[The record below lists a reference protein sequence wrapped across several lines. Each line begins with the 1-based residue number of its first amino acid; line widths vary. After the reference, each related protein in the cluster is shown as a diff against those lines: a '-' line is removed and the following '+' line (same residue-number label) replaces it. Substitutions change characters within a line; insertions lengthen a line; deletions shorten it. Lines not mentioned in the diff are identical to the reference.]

1 MNKKLLAAVCLAAA
15 ATFNTA
21 MAEDYTKGDARYAE
35 PDFDRQMTQTEAESV
50 KADGKTRSGEDM
62 DEAQAEPMPITMTGD
77 YASYDSV
84 SGDFVAEGNVVITQG
99 NETLKTVRAVG
110 NMKTGDVWLKEG
122 GTLVEPKSI
131 MNGEW
136 AYYNFNTKTGEIK
149 KIEGKG
155 NKDFFKA
162 PHATIYPDKM
172 VVDQGGVTTRCPAK
186 EHTPCLSIKAK
197 TFEIYPKEK
206 MVAHD
211 VQVFVKGTHVYS
223 RDTWV
228 NELGKD
234 SGARIMPSIG
244 YDGDDDKG
252 TYIKIKYDYDI
263 DEKTNVHAE
272 LPYYSKGHFKPVV
285 EVKHDQRNYYLTY
298 QSGWEEEDD
307 EWVDKKNEIGFYYKP
322 HYFIDGIPVTYRLY
336 AHRGL
341 WKNDETGRQ
350 SWHTEYGAYL
360 THDRIY
366 LFDSKKTFLDLRI
379 GKKWVDESRTDET
392 RSTMLY
398 QATLGQKLGDKWN
411 TWVGYYRENETSNLF
426 DIGQPDMERELRNGI
441 SYKPDDRN
449 TFSIVNRY
457 DMGKHENYETIYSW
471 RHRFCCWAITFEY
484 EHAHTAKEDTQWNIK
499 YEFLNW

>member
-21 MAEDYTKGDARYAE
+21 MAEDYTNGDARYAE

-228 NELGKD
+228 NNLNDDGA
-234 SGARIMPSIG
+234 ARIMPSVG
-244 YDGDDDKG
+244 YDGDDNKG
-252 TYIKIKYDYDI
+252 TYIKLKLDYDI
-263 DEKTNVHAE
+263 DENTNVNSE
-272 LPYYSKGHFKPVV
+272 LVYYNRGHFKPIIKA
-285 EVKHDQRNYYLTY
+285 KHDQRNYYLTY

-360 THDRIY
+360 SHDRIY
-366 LFDSKKTFLDLRI
+366 LFNTKNTFLDLTI
-379 GKKWVDESRTDET
+379 GKKWVNESLTDET
-392 RSTMLY
+392 RSTMMY
-398 QATLGQKLGDKWN
+398 YGTLGQKLGSKWY
-411 TWVGYYRENETSNLF
+411 TWAGYYREKVTSDLY
-426 DIGQPDMERELRNGI
+426 DLGQPDMERELRNGI

-457 DMGKHENYETIYSW
+457 DMGQHENYETIYTW

-484 EHAHTAKEDTQWNIK
+484 EHAHTAKEDTQWNIR

>member
-15 ATFNTA
+15 TTLNTA
-21 MAEDYTKGDARYAE
+21 WADDYTSGDGRYEE
-35 PDFDRQMTQTEAESV
+35 PNFDMNMTQEEAAAVKDDKDVTEA
-50 KADGKTRSGEDM
+50 KDGE
-62 DEAQAEPMPITMTGD
+62 ENAAPLPITMTGE

-99 NETLKTVRAVG
+99 TETLKTVRAEG
-110 NMKTGDVWLKEG
+110 NMKTGDVWLKQG
-122 GTLVEPKSI
+122 GTLVEPKTV

-136 AYYNFNTKTGEIK
+136 VYYNFNNKTGEIK
-149 KIEGKG
+149 QINGKG
-155 NKDFFKA
+155 NEDFFRA

-172 VVDQGGVTTRCPAK
+172 VVDQGGETTRCPAV
-186 EHTPCLSIKAK
+186 EHSPCLLVKAK
-197 TFEIYPKEK
+197 TFEIYPHEK

-211 VQVFVKGTHVYS
+211 VKVYVKGKHVYS

-228 NELGKD
+228 NNLNDDGA
-234 SGARIMPSIG
+234 ARIMPSVG
-244 YDGDDDKG
+244 YDGDDNKG
-252 TYIKIKYDYDI
+252 TYIKLKLDYDI
-263 DEKTNVHAE
+263 DENTNVNSE
-272 LPYYSKGHFKPVV
+272 LVYYNRGHFKPIVKA
-285 EVKHDQRNYYLTY
+285 KHDQRNYYLTY

-341 WKNDETGRQ
+341 WKNDETGRK

-360 THDRIY
+360 SHDRIY
-366 LFDSKKTFLDLRI
+366 LFNTKNTFLDLTI
-379 GKKWVDESRTDET
+379 GKKWVNESLTDET
-392 RSTMLY
+392 RSTMMY
-398 QATLGQKLGDKWN
+398 YGTLGQKLGSKWY
-411 TWVGYYRENETSNLF
+411 TWAGYYREKVTSDLY
-426 DIGQPDMERELRNGI
+426 DLGQPDMERELRNGI

-457 DMGKHENYETIYSW
+457 DMGQHENYETIYTW

-484 EHAHTAKEDTQWNIK
+484 EHAHTAKEDTQWNIR